1 MKGRA
6 FYISVFFGIV
16 AGAAIFGALSAF
28 AQDGPHPSLAV
39 AVVETETRARDGV
52 GYLGVYMDDL
62 TERMRDKFGY
72 PHATGILIAGV
83 VQEGPAEKAGI
94 RENDIVYLF
103 NGVKVKGIEHFAS
116 LVKEQKAG
124 SKVALVIYRDG
135 TEKKISVVL
144 AAREEPAVV
153 TEDFGTHSDELS
165 KALGAVN
172 GPALKLFGQASFA
185 RGRLGLE
192 LANLTEDLAPYF
204 SARVGEGVLILAV
217 EEESP
222 AAKAGIKGGDL
233 LLGVNGTAVSDA
245 GDVLDAL
252 SDLDPGDTASL
263 EVARKGIK
271 KTYDVEVEK
280 NQAVYQFYSAPFE
293 RDKATKEKLDQYM
306 IRKNSDE
313 ASKLREEMQAL
324 KERLKEMEERLND
337 VERRK

>member
-1 MKGRA
+1 MKGR
-6 FYISVFFGIV
+6 VFCIAVCFVIV
-16 AGAAIFGALSAF
+16 AGAAIFGASSVLAASA
-28 AQDGPHPSLAV
+28 PH
-39 AVVETETRARDGV
+39 RALTVTVGEADAHAKDGV

-62 TERMRDKFGY
+62 TARMRDKFEY
-72 PHATGILIAGV
+72 PHTTGILIAGV

-103 NGVKVKGIEHFAS
+103 NGLKVKDVEHFAS
-116 LVKEQKAG
+116 LVKKQKAG
-124 SKVALVIYRDG
+124 DKVALVIYRDG
-135 TEKKISVVL
+135 TQMKINAVL

-153 TEDFGTHSDELS
+153 MEDFGAHSDDLG

-172 GPALKLFGQASFA
+172 GPALKLFSHANFA

-204 SARVGEGVLILAV
+204 SARAGEGVLILAV
-217 EEESP
+217 EDESP
-222 AAKAGIKGGDL
+222 AAKAGIKGGDV

-263 EVARKGIK
+263 EIARKGIK
-271 KTYDVEVEK
+271 KTCDVEVEK
-280 NQAVYQFYSAPFE
+280 NQAVYRFYSAPFE
-293 RDKATKEKLDQYM
+293 RDKATKERLDQVI
-306 IRKNSDE
+306 IRKNNDE

-337 VERRK
+337 MERRK